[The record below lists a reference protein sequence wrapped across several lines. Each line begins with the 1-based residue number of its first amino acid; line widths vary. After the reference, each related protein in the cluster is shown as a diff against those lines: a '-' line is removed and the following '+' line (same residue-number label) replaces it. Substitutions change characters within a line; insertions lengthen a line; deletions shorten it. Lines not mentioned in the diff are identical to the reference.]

1 MYGMGGRDSSVGR
14 SVDRSVDRGAR
25 EGDSIDSIGSRSSV
39 DGAMASASS
48 RASASGRGVG
58 GRRRGR
64 EGAVARPRM
73 GARAVTTVGDGDGGA
88 RVGVE
93 ARKTVRTRSS
103 AIVRASSSSSSSSR
117 EASGRVGGGDVVDA
131 AGVPAERDEEEED
144 AVVVT
149 RMEINASPESVWTCL
164 SNGENLSEFVP
175 TLLVS
180 RRGPKQYASAE
191 TEVRMLAMDYT
202 LFTPRMLNTVSVRIV
217 DKSKGPPNWENGPGK
232 IGFLARNVDE
242 RSEFTLVG
250 SFAILPIFGESYKCR
265 VEYRAELRPNRYKVP
280 VKVLQRAVDE
290 SIPFISASIT
300 RQAVKRDQRRLRS
313 PGFLPQ
319 LETPFGARSIDLDD
333 KKDPLALKSSEYLG
347 LSEVKVPIPSADS
360 SQDEDAAAN
369 GVHMRPRGEQNGAKA
384 SEAPKSWQ
392 AIGGSRQ
399 SGKWFS
405 SDITPFENSGALEVH
420 MRRYDT
426 ESLLHRRALAAVR
439 IEAPPALVWEL
450 LTNYDNM
457 PKFVPHLMH
466 TEYIQRYNADAMSRA
481 ESENIKRLRLR
492 HVFLKCELFHCVE
505 ESTAM
510 DVVQKDDRYEIQFRI
525 LQNPKFGAL
534 QGKWLVAASD
544 DSRASVLKFAIEGVV
559 QNIRRDASNTV
570 DPLNERIVFEEISSM
585 LEESRDFLES
595 VANKEVESFTG
606 IDVKVADI
614 AMKGSSMSLD
624 EEDVIEDMSD
634 AYLEADQKL
643 RTKVQKRKLL
653 ELKETLLGLGFGEDK
668 TMPTRQQLRDGNH
681 WDAVQQIENLG
692 GFVKVGNMLH
702 WTGSKSRP
710 RGYWSLTT
718 LELEIKNFI
727 VNSEDPDVRRNPDC
741 MPSQKAL
748 SAGGRMDIVNALKRF
763 GGAQKVAKSIGMRFV
778 QKRTTKAKGKN
789 KVDNE

>member
-1 MYGMGGRDSSVGR
+1 
-14 SVDRSVDRGAR
+14 
-25 EGDSIDSIGSRSSV
+25 
-39 DGAMASASS
+39 
-48 RASASGRGVG
+48 
-58 GRRRGR
+58 
-64 EGAVARPRM
+64 M
-73 GARAVTTVGDGDGGA
+73 GARAMAMGDDDDDDDGDDA
-88 RVGVE
+88 RVGAWSR
-93 ARKTVRTRSS
+93 ARTSVV
-103 AIVRASSSSSSSSR
+103 VRASSSR
-117 EASGRVGGGDVVDA
+117 EANERTEASGRVGGDA
-131 AGVPAERDEEEED
+131 DADAVPADEDENEEEGEEED

-164 SNGENLSEFVP
+164 SNGENLSDFVP

-217 DKSKGPPNWENGPGK
+217 DKSRGPPNWENGPGK

-265 VEYRAELRPNRYKVP
+265 VEYRAELRPTRYKVP

-319 LETPFGARSIDLDD
+319 LETPFSARRSDLDG

-347 LSEVKVPIPSADS
+347 LSEVNVPIPSADS

-369 GVHMRPRGEQNGAKA
+369 GVRMRPRSEQQNGAKA

-392 AIGGSRQ
+392 AIGGRTQ

-481 ESENIKRLRLR
+481 DSENIKRLRLR

-585 LEESRDFLES
+585 LEQSRDFVES
-595 VANKEVESFTG
+595 IANKEVESFTG

-614 AMKGSSMSLD
+614 VMKGSSMSMD
-624 EEDVIEDMSD
+624 EEDVIEEMSD
-634 AYLEADQKL
+634 AYLDEADKKL
-643 RTKVQKRKLL
+643 RTEVQKRKLR
-653 ELKETLLGLGFGEDK
+653 ELKETLLGLGFGEDE

-681 WDAVQQIENLG
+681 WDAVQQIESLG
-692 GFVKVGNMLH
+692 GFVKVGNMLQ

-710 RGYWSLTT
+710 RGYWTLST
-718 LELEIKNFI
+718 LELEIKDFI
-727 VNSEDPDVRRNPDC
+727 ANSDDPDVRQNPDC

-763 GGAQKVAKSIGMRFV
+763 GGAQKVAKSIGMQFV
-778 QKRTTKAKGKN
+778 QKRTTKAKGK
-789 KVDNE
+789 KQI